1 MIMQNDLQRGV
12 SCAEEMFIGYSL
24 STQRQKCCDF
34 TGEWRRV
41 AMRQWV
47 FVKPKNFVIFFP
59 LSWLLLWTSA
69 ARSADQIRVGYG
81 SLSTSYAAIWVA
93 GEAGLFRKNG
103 INAEVLYLESAL
115 VRTALIAGDIAMGG
129 MSGTTMAAPRL
140 QGADSVI
147 IASFANSLQYR
158 FVVRPDIR
166 TVADL
171 KGKRVG
177 VAGFGL
183 GAHRGAQIILAKLG
197 LNPDTDVTMLQIGGD
212 PTRLAALLNGT
223 IDASVFNPPLY
234 QRAVEAGMK
243 VLANIEEMNFPVQGS
258 ALVTTDRFVK
268 KNNDLVRRAVRSIV
282 QSIHLIKTN
291 PELTKRAI
299 KKYMRFKD
307 DRDTEEAYQ
316 IMRDIAP
323 RKPYPTVDG
332 MKAVLDELSAKLSA
346 AKTAQPRDFM
356 DTRFIEELDRSGFI
370 DGLYK

>member
-1 MIMQNDLQRGV
+1 MLQVFPMRKKFVTLLPMMLIVAWSSGVRG
-12 SCAEEMFIGYSL
+12 
-24 STQRQKCCDF
+24 
-34 TGEWRRV
+34 
-41 AMRQWV
+41 
-47 FVKPKNFVIFFP
+47 
-59 LSWLLLWTSA
+59 
-69 ARSADQIRVGYG
+69 ADQIRVGYG

-93 GEAGLFRKNG
+93 GEARLFQKNG

-115 VRTALIAGDIAMGG
+115 VRTALIAGEIAMGG

-140 QGADSVI
+140 QGADPII

-212 PTRLAALLNGT
+212 PTRMSALLSGT
-223 IDASVFNPPLY
+223 IDATVFNPPLHH
-234 QRAVEAGMK
+234 RAVEAGMK
-243 VLANIEEMNFPVQGS
+243 VLANIEEMGFPVQGS
-258 ALVTTDRFVK
+258 ALVTTDRFIK
-268 KNNDLVRRAVRSIV
+268 RNYDLVRRSVRSVIE
-282 QSIHLIKTN
+282 SIQLIKSN

-299 KKYMRFKD
+299 RKYMRFKD
-307 DRDTEEAYQ
+307 DRDTDEAYQ

-323 RKPYPTVDG
+323 RKPYPTVEG
-332 MKAVLDELSAKLSA
+332 MKAVLDELSPKLPA

-370 DGLYK
+370 DRLYK

>member
-1 MIMQNDLQRGV
+1 MAQFFEFQNGKMLAR
-12 SCAEEMFIGYSL
+12 
-24 STQRQKCCDF
+24 
-34 TGEWRRV
+34 
-41 AMRQWV
+41 
-47 FVKPKNFVIFFP
+47 
-59 LSWLLLWTSA
+59 LLLLFLILMSSSR
-69 ARSADQIRVGYG
+69 ARGAEQIRVGYG
-81 SLSTSYAAIWVA
+81 SLSTSYAAIWLA
-93 GEAGLFRKNG
+93 GEARLYEKNG

-115 VRTALIAGDIAMGG
+115 VRAALIAGEIAMGG

-140 QGADSVI
+140 QGADPII
-147 IASFANSLQYR
+147 IASFANALQYR
-158 FVVRPDIR
+158 LVVRPNIR

-177 VAGFGL
+177 VASFGL
-183 GAHRGAQIILAKLG
+183 GAHRGAQVMLAKLG

-212 PTRLAALLNGT
+212 PTRFSALLSGT
-223 IDASVFNPPLY
+223 IDASVLNPPLH

-243 VLANIEEMNFPVQGS
+243 ILANIEDMNFPVQGS

-268 KNNDLVRRAVRSIV
+268 KHPDVVRRAVRSIIE
-282 QSIHLIKTN
+282 SIHLIKTN

-323 RKPYPTVDG
+323 RKPYPTIEG
-332 MKAVLDELSAKLSA
+332 MKAVLDELGAKVPA
-346 AKTAQPRDFM
+346 AKAAQARDFM